1 MKKCLFSLAV
11 VLLLLTGCTVAND
24 TVKGNYKEGTYF
36 GTYEYEY
43 NGQKDVATAVVYVD
57 ANGVIKSCFID
68 TTYMKN
74 DVYTTKKTLGDAYGM
89 KGTSANIGVIPGGG
103 EWYEQIN
110 NIEAKIIEEQG
121 LDWVKYDEAGTK
133 LDGFSGATI
142 NVSDLM
148 KAVEAALAQAK

>member
-1 MKKCLFSLAV
+1 MKKCLFSLAI

>member
-1 MKKCLFSLAV
+1 MKKCLFSLAIA
-11 VLLLLTGCTVAND
+11 LLLLTGCTVAND

-57 ANGVIKSCFID
+57 ANGVIKSCFLD
-68 TTYMKN
+68 TTYMKDN
-74 DVYTTKKTLGDAYGM
+74 VYTTKKTLGDAYGM